1 MTQYTLSE
9 LFVAA
14 WPIIFAI
21 DLSRYLIAASVL
33 AVILALF
40 AGPLA
45 SRRIQTRRASAE
57 DMRREI
63 LYSLST
69 ALIFSLVGFSVY
81 AAGQHGMFRIYG
93 GELPGSG
100 RLILEFIGM
109 VVLHDAYFYWAH
121 RAMHT
126 RLLFRRLHRVHHKS
140 RTPTP
145 WAAYAF
151 APGEAVIEAGI
162 LPFAALFFPLH
173 ELTAFLFVSHMIV
186 RNVVGHAGI
195 ELFPAWWL
203 RVPFLR
209 AFTTTTH
216 HDLHH
221 SHGGYNF
228 GLYFTWWDRWM
239 KTEHPEYKRVF
250 ESVVPAERLDSSWR
264 LVAQASSANTEQDG
278 CCEKRRKN

>member
-14 WPIIFAI
+14 WPIIFTI

-33 AVILALF
+33 AVVLAVF

-45 SRRIQTRRASAE
+45 NRRIQARKATAH
-57 DMRREI
+57 DVRREI
-63 LYSLST
+63 AYSLST

-81 AAGQHGMFRIYG
+81 AASQHGMFRIYG
-93 GELPGSG
+93 GELPVAG
-100 RLILEFIGM
+100 RLVLEFVGM
-109 VVLHDAYFYWAH
+109 VILHDAYFYWAH

-126 RLLFRRLHRVHHKS
+126 RWLFRRLHRVHHKS
-140 RTPTP
+140 KTPTP

-151 APGEAVIEAGI
+151 APGEAILEAGI
-162 LPFAALFFPLH
+162 LPFAALFVPMH
-173 ELTAFLFVSHMIV
+173 ELTAFLFVNHMIV

-203 RVPFLR
+203 RAPFLR

-239 KTEHPEYKRVF
+239 STEHPEYESRFEAAAQSQPRSQHRV
-250 ESVVPAERLDSSWR
+250 
-264 LVAQASSANTEQDG
+264 LVQQPQHKS
-278 CCEKRRKN
+278 